1 MSGGVDDGRD
11 NTVGGEEEM
20 LSQYEMNDNHHR
32 YDHDGDDVMNV
43 ANNSNQLPHDNGS
56 RDSAVS
62 PTAIQ
67 QKIHR
72 NELNLC
78 KTPSTRTEL
87 MMRRVDERVY

>member
-20 LSQYEMNDNHHR
+20 LSQYEMNDNHPR
-32 YDHDGDDVMNV
+32 YDHDGSDV
-43 ANNSNQLPHDNGS
+43 ANNSNQLPHDSGL

-62 PTAIQ
+62 PMAIQ

-78 KTPSTRTEL
+78 KTSSTRTEL